1 MSGADSDDRPDETSG
16 DGPRSRK
23 MFLTG
28 LALLT
33 AALAASLLLV
43 LQHFDAAAL
52 PGCGAESD
60 CTAAAESA
68 WGSLPVVDWPVSFLG
83 FAYFQALWA
92 AWWLGG
98 GSLSRPLRWLVRL
111 GAAGSLLFVAVMFR
125 QGHLCPYCVAV
136 HAGNLLFAGLCEWKW
151 ARSVADVADDS
162 TAMRLDPAETSE
174 AQAARQAVPSRSGLP
189 GFVAIFGLTS
199 AVLGGYEWQ
208 MQAARAREVQ
218 EGLLASLDRVSESI
232 PAQETTDAQPVMTP
246 GRYVQGPAD
255 ARRTSWSSPT
265 TSVPPAD
272 GCTNSSRS

>member
-1 MSGADSDDRPDETSG
+1 MDLNASLGQSVSLRLFRAPLNEHLIFA
-16 DGPRSRK
+16 K
-23 MFLTG
+23 H
-28 LALLT
+28 LT
-33 AALAASLLLV
+33 AAVKTEEFLAGMGLVTRRAARPLRWVLRLGAAASLL
-43 LQHFDAAAL
+43 
-52 PGCGAESD
+52 
-60 CTAAAESA
+60 
-68 WGSLPVVDWPVSFLG
+68 
-83 FAYFQALWA
+83 
-92 AWWLGG
+92 
-98 GSLSRPLRWLVRL
+98 
-111 GAAGSLLFVAVMFR
+111 FVGVMIR

-136 HAGNLLFAGLCEWKW
+136 HAGNLLFVGLCEWKW

-162 TAMRLDPAETSE
+162 TAMRLDPAEPSQ
-174 AQAARQAVPSRSGLP
+174 AQAPRQAVPSRSGLP

-265 TSVPPAD
+265 TSVPPTD